1 MTTDPDRSSDPLWRF
16 VAAQA
21 APAPDNP
28 TMPPG
33 LRADAAARLA
43 GTDVDR
49 GRRLGDLALRGLLIA
64 MSLGLVGWTAA
75 LLLR

>member
-1 MTTDPDRSSDPLWRF
+1 MTIDPDRSNDPLWRF

-21 APAPDNP
+21 APAPHPP
-28 TMPPG
+28 TLPPD

-43 GTDVDR
+43 GADVDR
-49 GRRLGDLALRGLLIA
+49 ARRLGELALRSLLVA